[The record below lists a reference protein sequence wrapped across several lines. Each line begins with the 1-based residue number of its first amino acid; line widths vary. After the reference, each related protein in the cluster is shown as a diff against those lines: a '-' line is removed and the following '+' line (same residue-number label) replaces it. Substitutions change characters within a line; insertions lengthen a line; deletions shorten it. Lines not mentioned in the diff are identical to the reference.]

1 MRQPI
6 NFHNLRIG
14 KIVPC
19 DVDVCCKVNID
30 VEESR
35 RFVTEYHNTVWFFAE
50 IKLQGTAFPTGQRLV
65 HERLVND
72 LVKTGK
78 PALSV
83 LAVHTVKDPAQE
95 IDAAECI
102 VKEYFWHRKWHEC
115 TEARTLK
122 DVLFSFIRRYANP
135 LLLK

>member
-6 NFHNLRIG
+6 NFNNIKID

-19 DVDVCCKVNID
+19 DIDVCCKVDID

-35 RFVTEYHNTVWFFAE
+35 RFVIEYRNTVWFFAE
-50 IKLQGTAFPTGQRLV
+50 IKLKGTAFPTGQRLL

-72 LVKTGK
+72 LARAGK
-78 PALSV
+78 PTLSV
-83 LAVHTVKDPAQE
+83 LAEHTVQDPTQE

-102 VKEYFWHRKWHEC
+102 VKSYYWRGKWHDCNEV
-115 TEARTLK
+115 RTLK
-122 DVLFSFIRRYANP
+122 DTLFSFIRHYA
-135 LLLK
+135 KK